1 MRLIF
6 LFFFIP
12 FLCFSQSIFDPQQLY
27 DPSGGLYD
35 KDSIRDIFIEFEDPN
50 YHTILQNSFFTNP
63 SFRIPATVSCN
74 GISHDSA
81 GVRYKG
87 NSTFCIPNDNG
98 VPKVPYNI
106 DMNYWISGQKF
117 LDYKKMKLANAWMDA
132 TFTKEYIA
140 SKIYKK
146 YLPTVEVNLTRLHV
160 QGNYLGMYV
169 NTESINKQFLK
180 KHFNE
185 NNGALFKCDGS
196 GMFCD
201 TTGTPIGGE
210 PSLNW
215 YGTAD
220 STNYYSSYNL
230 KSDYGWEDL
239 TDLIYTLRFNPGQLD
254 SVLNIDRVLWAF
266 AVNTVIANYDSYNGY
281 YVHNYYL
288 YKAEDG
294 LFQML
299 PWDLSQSFINALLG
313 WDYFTPQGPSHPQQ
327 FDPYYGEDQSLN
339 RPLTYV
345 LFNNEDYRKQY
356 TAHLRTIINE
366 LDTNNIR
373 SQVNNIQS
381 LAASGVASDP
391 NKLFSLNDFY
401 SNVEDDISF
410 APWGGYGFGGIM
422 SSLRYRLPYL
432 INHPEISITPPE
444 LFSVNVANNVV
455 SVSALNTSSV
465 SLMAT
470 TSSYNSK
477 FQSFNMNDSGSN
489 GDVLA
494 NDGIY
499 SCLLPF
505 NSGNQVKFYIKAD
518 NGQAIKLSPERA
530 EYEFYN
536 YSILSN
542 TLESTEVSAKK
553 LISITDILGRPATEL
568 YNQPLIYIYSDGSSK
583 INFITQ

>member
-1 MRLIF
+1 
-6 LFFFIP
+6 
-12 FLCFSQSIFDPQQLY
+12 
-27 DPSGGLYD
+27 
-35 KDSIRDIFIEFEDPN
+35 
-50 YHTILQNSFFTNP
+50 
-63 SFRIPATVSCN
+63 
-74 GISHDSA
+74 
-81 GVRYKG
+81 
-87 NSTFCIPNDNG
+87 
-98 VPKVPYNI
+98 
-106 DMNYWISGQKF
+106 MNYWISGQKF

-132 TFTKEYIA
+132 TFAKEYIA

-201 TTGTPIGGE
+201 TTGTPVGGE

-422 SSLRYRLPYL
+422 SSLRYRIPYL
-432 INHPEISITPPE
+432 TNHPEVSITPPE

-530 EYEFYN
+530 EYEFYS

>member
-1 MRLIF
+1 M
-6 LFFFIP
+6 
-12 FLCFSQSIFDPQQLY
+12 
-27 DPSGGLYD
+27 
-35 KDSIRDIFIEFEDPN
+35 K
-50 YHTILQNSFFTNP
+50 
-63 SFRIPATVSCN
+63 
-74 GISHDSA
+74 ISH
-81 GVRYKG
+81 
-87 NSTFCIPNDNG
+87 
-98 VPKVPYNI
+98 
-106 DMNYWISGQKF
+106 
-117 LDYKKMKLANAWMDA
+117 
-132 TFTKEYIA
+132 YI
-140 SKIYKK
+140 
-146 YLPTVEVNLTRLHV
+146 
-160 QGNYLGMYV
+160 
-169 NTESINKQFLK
+169 
-180 KHFNE
+180 
-185 NNGALFKCDGS
+185 
-196 GMFCD
+196 
-201 TTGTPIGGE
+201 
-210 PSLNW
+210 
-215 YGTAD
+215 
-220 STNYYSSYNL
+220 
-230 KSDYGWEDL
+230 
-239 TDLIYTLRFNPGQLD
+239 
-254 SVLNIDRVLWAF
+254 
-266 AVNTVIANYDSYNGY
+266 
-281 YVHNYYL
+281 
-288 YKAEDG
+288 
-294 LFQML
+294 
-299 PWDLSQSFINALLG
+299 
-313 WDYFTPQGPSHPQQ
+313 
-327 FDPYYGEDQSLN
+327 
-339 RPLTYV
+339 PLTYV

-422 SSLRYRLPYL
+422 SSLRYRIPYL
-432 INHPEISITPPE
+432 TNHPEISITPPE
-444 LFSVNVANNVV
+444 LFSVNVANNLV

-530 EYEFYN
+530 EYEFYS